1 MGLGIEFLAMLL
13 RMQGGH
19 SDKTASPA
27 APLAV
32 LQAWNIDRREADIQH
47 SIEAA
52 ILLEEV
58 QAFSQL
64 SLPRYTES
72 PDRENPAPAYQALA
86 EITGYG
92 QLKKLLDA
100 IETAADTIEDCLL
113 KRLENL

>member
-1 MGLGIEFLAMLL
+1 MLL

-19 SDKTASPA
+19 SGKTAIPA

-32 LQAWNIDRREADIQH
+32 LQAWNINRGEADIQH

-52 ILLEEV
+52 MVLEEV

-64 SLPRYTES
+64 CLPRYTEN
-72 PDRENPAPAYQALA
+72 PDIKNPAPAYQALA

-92 QLKKLLDA
+92 QLEKLLDA
-100 IETAADTIEDCLL
+100 IETAADTIEVSLL
-113 KRLENL
+113 KYLKNL

>member
-1 MGLGIEFLAMLL
+1 L
-13 RMQGGH
+13 RMQGRH
-19 SDKTASPA
+19 SDKRASPA

-32 LQAWNIDRREADIQH
+32 LQAWNIDRGEADIQH
-47 SIEAA
+47 AIEAA
-52 ILLEEV
+52 ILLEEI

-64 SLPRYTES
+64 CLPRYTEG

-92 QLKKLLDA
+92 QMEKLLDA
-100 IETAADTIEDCLL
+100 IDTAADTIEDSLL